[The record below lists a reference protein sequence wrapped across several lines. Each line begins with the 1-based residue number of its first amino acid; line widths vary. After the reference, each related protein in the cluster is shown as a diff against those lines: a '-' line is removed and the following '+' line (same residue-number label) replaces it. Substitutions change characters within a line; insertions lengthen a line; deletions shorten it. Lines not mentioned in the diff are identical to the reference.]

1 MPSGLATSRAAP
13 VCEIFRITQSI
24 APPLNSMVPAFN
36 TRCLGARF
44 CSGFPCVAGCC
55 RGASSAACF
64 NATAMSASVKVA
76 LILLQ
81 AALNLA
87 PANNEIR
94 LHLATA
100 MIKTGDK
107 VGARREL
114 EALIK
119 LEKTSPLRAYAEKL
133 LSGI

>member
-1 MPSGLATSRAAP
+1 MIPKATEVAEKAYRQAP
-13 VCEIFRITQSI
+13 YNPNVIDT
-24 APPLNSMVPAFN
+24 
-36 TRCLGARF
+36 LGWTLVRT
-44 CSGFPCVAGCC
+44 GDVK
-55 RGASSAACF
+55 RGAE
-64 NATAMSASVKVA
+64 
-76 LILLQ
+76 LLQ
-81 AALNLA
+81 AASNLA

-119 LEKTSPLRAYAEKL
+119 LEKTSPLRADAEKL